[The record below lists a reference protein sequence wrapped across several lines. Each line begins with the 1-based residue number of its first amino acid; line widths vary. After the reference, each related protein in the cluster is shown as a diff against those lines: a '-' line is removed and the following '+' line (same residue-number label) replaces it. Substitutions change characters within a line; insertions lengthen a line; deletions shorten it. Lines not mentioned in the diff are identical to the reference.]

1 MFLYF
6 YRFDINSPDSG
17 IHSDARSDDGS
28 HVQGAVTEDTDTLA
42 NKSSGDS
49 EETTPTGVTLQSAR
63 PPPTSQCHCLRAYH
77 KMFADFFN
85 RQF

>member
-49 EETTPTGVTLQSAR
+49 EETTPTGVSLQSAC
-63 PPPTSQCHCLRAYH
+63 PPNPHCLRAYH
-77 KMFADFFN
+77 KIIADFFN

>member
-63 PPPTSQCHCLRAYH
+63 PPPPPISVTVLELIT
-77 KMFADFFN
+77 K
-85 RQF
+85 